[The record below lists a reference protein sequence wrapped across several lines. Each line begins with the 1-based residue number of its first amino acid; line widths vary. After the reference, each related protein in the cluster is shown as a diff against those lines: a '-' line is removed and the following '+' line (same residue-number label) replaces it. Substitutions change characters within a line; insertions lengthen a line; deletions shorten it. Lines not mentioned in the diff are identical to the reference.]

1 MSINIKKNTAYL
13 SAAGTA
19 FAVSL
24 AMAPTADAAGSA
36 NPFMVADLGSGYMVA
51 EAGEGKCGEGKC
63 AGSSGDEKAK
73 EGNCGGEKGKEGE
86 CAAKKD
92 HKENKDKGGEGKCG
106 EGKCA
111 GA

>member
-63 AGSSGDEKAK
+63 GGGDKEKSG
-73 EGNCGGEKGKEGE
+73 EGKCGEGKCGGGDKSKE
-86 CAAKKD
+86 
-92 HKENKDKGGEGKCG
+92 DKGGEGKCG

>member
-1 MSINIKKNTAYL
+1 MSINFKKNTAYL
-13 SAAGTA
+13 SAVGTA

-24 AMAPTADAAGSA
+24 AMSPTADAAGSA

-51 EAGEGKCGEGKC
+51 AAEGNCASNGGDKKAGEGNC
-63 AGSSGDEKAK
+63 AGK
-73 EGNCGGEKGKEGE
+73 KGKEGD
-86 CAAKKD
+86 CSAKKD
-92 HKENKDKGGEGKCG
+92 KEEKKGGEGKCG

>member
-1 MSINIKKNTAYL
+1 MSSNLKKNTTYL
-13 SAAGTA
+13 SATGTA

-24 AMAPTADAAGSA
+24 AMAPNAQAASGA

-63 AGSSGDEKAK
+63 SGAK
-73 EGNCGGEKGKEGE
+73 EEAKGAEGDCAGKKGKEGD
-86 CAAKKD
+86 CSAKKD
-92 HKENKDKGGEGKCG
+92 TEDKGGEGKCG

>member
-1 MSINIKKNTAYL
+1 MSSNLKKNTTYL
-13 SAAGTA
+13 SAIGTA

-24 AMAPTADAAGSA
+24 AMAPNAQAASSA

-63 AGSSGDEKAK
+63 GGSGGDKKAGEGDCAGK
-73 EGNCGGEKGKEGE
+73 KGKEGD
-86 CAAKKD
+86 CSAKK
-92 HKENKDKGGEGKCG
+92 EDKGGEGKCG